1 MKTRED
7 TRMVKLE
14 TQNHK
19 PFFGR
24 ILEKMNT
31 FTYGTW
37 SFLLIHIWF
46 TPSEGPKGFVN
57 LFLKK
62 LDLEVRQWKRPSSTV
77 RLPAP

>member
-37 SFLLIHIWF
+37 SFLLIHI
-46 TPSEGPKGFVN
+46 
-57 LFLKK
+57 
-62 LDLEVRQWKRPSSTV
+62 
-77 RLPAP
+77 